1 MKRYIKTINGKSE
14 IKTRRE
20 ITVYRHGTMTINP
33 SEKMILEDG
42 WVEYIEPT
50 EILLSKAR
58 ESKIQQIEKYDKS
71 KAVNEFF
78 VGGISLWLDK
88 ATRAGLLLRFQA
100 EAAQGL
106 VDTSLWSNG
115 VQYPLKVNQAI
126 QMLYA
131 IELYASA
138 CYDNTQ
144 RHLAAIQALQTIE
157 EIEGY
162 DYTQGYPEKLR
173 F

>member
-1 MKRYIKTINGKSE
+1 MKKYIKTINGKSE
-14 IKTRRE
+14 IKTRGE
-20 ITVYRHGTMTINP
+20 IIVYRHGTMTINP
-33 SEKMILEDG
+33 TKAMILEDG

-58 ESKIQQIEKYDKS
+58 EFKIQQIEKHDKS

-78 VGGISLWLDK
+78 VGGVSLWLDK

-115 VQYPLKVNQAI
+115 VQYPLKVSQAI

-144 RHLAAIQALQTIE
+144 RHLAAIQTLQTIE

-162 DYTQGYPEKLR
+162 DHTTFYPQKLR